1 MAPLLD
7 RIKAHADPKRM
18 RRIEVPEWAV
28 EKGGP
33 PLIITYSMVTLD
45 DLSLINEADGG
56 GDFNKQA
63 ARVIALKALDE
74 KGERLFGLGDATV
87 IRETAAPEVVK
98 RIAMA
103 MLTRVSIDDAEKN

>member
-1 MAPLLD
+1 MASLLD

-28 EKGGP
+28 EQGGP
-33 PLIITYSMVTLD
+33 PLVITYSMVTLD
-45 DLSLINEADGG
+45 DLSLVNEADGG

-74 KGERLFGLGDATV
+74 KGERLFSLGDATV

-103 MLTRVSIDDAEKN
+103 MLSRVSIDDAEKN